1 MNKKQSN
8 KLNSYSA
15 IKGVLEDNRGI
26 IEPVALMAHA
36 VEEFYKKVSEI
47 DAVASRTKKGTRGA
61 TAAKIVAKK
70 KLAKLA
76 STLAAAASIYAW
88 ESSNTKMEVAL
99 DYSYTDINFATDNV
113 ALHRAMVI
121 EKELHK
127 HHHNLEG
134 YMISK
139 QNLEELQQHIKTYE
153 DALETRGGAKSDQV
167 AGLRKLAEL
176 FREADNI
183 LIHKVDRFVLRLK
196 PEFPTFYDAYQNA
209 RAIVDL

>member
-1 MNKKQSN
+1 
-8 KLNSYSA
+8 
-15 IKGVLEDNRGI
+15 
-26 IEPVALMAHA
+26 
-36 VEEFYKKVSEI
+36 
-47 DAVASRTKKGTRGA
+47 
-61 TAAKIVAKK
+61 
-70 KLAKLA
+70 
-76 STLAAAASIYAW
+76 
-88 ESSNTKMEVAL
+88 MEVAL

-139 QNLEELQQHIKTYE
+139 QNLEELKQHIKTYE